1 MHNTHTSYENK
12 SLPMTGI
19 VLAGGKSS
27 RMGRNKA
34 FLEWQ
39 GHPLIERSLQVLRP
53 IFSEIIISTNNP
65 ELYEPYE
72 VKTVQ
77 DIYVD
82 QGPLGGLHA
91 CLGEAQNDYSFFVAC
106 DMPFLDP
113 EVIRFLAEL
122 TGKESVIVPDVAG
135 GLHPLHAFYHK
146 NCLPIIEKK
155 LKAKRLKLIEIYQEC
170 NVRYVREE
178 EFRGFPE
185 VRQTFSN
192 INTPQEWLEIQPFG
206 VQSVQDKYKY

>member
-1 MHNTHTSYENK
+1 MHNTQNSSENK
-12 SLPMTGI
+12 LLPMTGI

-39 GHPLIERSLQVLRP
+39 GQLLIERSLQVLGT
-53 IFSEIIISTNNP
+53 IFSEIIISTNSP
-65 ELYEPYE
+65 ELYESYG

-77 DIYVD
+77 DIYAE

-91 CLGEAQNDYSFFVAC
+91 CLREAQKDYSFFVAC

-113 EVIRFLAEL
+113 EVIRFLADL

-155 LKAKRLKLIEIYQEC
+155 LETKRLKLIELFQEC
-170 NVRYVREE
+170 TVRYVREE
-178 EFRGFPE
+178 ELKGFPQIS
-185 VRQTFSN
+185 QTFSN